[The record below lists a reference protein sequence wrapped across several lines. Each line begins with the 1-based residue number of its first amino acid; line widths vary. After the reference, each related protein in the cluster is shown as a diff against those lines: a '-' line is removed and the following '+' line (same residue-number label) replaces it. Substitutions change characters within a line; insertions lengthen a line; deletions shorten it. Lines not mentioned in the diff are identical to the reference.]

1 MEKKKIDKQIFSL
14 FVSDL
19 EEIIR
24 RVFQEKH
31 QQLPQKKEVLTK
43 ELVTL
48 KEITQIFKISKPTV
62 YKWVRMGF
70 LPQSIKIGG
79 RVYYYR
85 SEIEKLVTRGNIQDE
100 PIF

>member
-1 MEKKKIDKQIFSL
+1 MEKKKNDKQIFSL

-24 RVFQEKH
+24 RVFQETHK
-31 QQLPQKKEVLTK
+31 QLPEKKEKLTK
-43 ELVTL
+43 NLVTL

-62 YKWVRMGF
+62 YKWERMDY
-70 LPQSIKIGG
+70 LPTSIKIGG

-85 SEIEKLVTRGNIQDE
+85 SEIEKLLTKTDLNNGK
-100 PIF
+100 